1 MVKFDRIVFRIEVCQ
16 EFFELSF
23 LACVYKEDVVYVPG
37 VKETIIVNPWV
48 DVGFF
53 KLSHVNGGI

>member
-1 MVKFDRIVFRIEVCQ
+1 MFHVEVCQ
-16 EFFELSF
+16 EFFEFSF
-23 LACVYKEDVVYVPG
+23 LACVYKEDVVYVSG
-37 VKETIIVNPWV
+37 VKETIIVNLWV